1 MRSELQACV
10 YVELLLV
17 LLLIDGDP
25 DGHRGCNLM
34 RNREDH
40 LVERLNEEV
49 YVWSAIAVWIT
60 SGRVILAILSWAN
73 HEWNDEPVETSFGIA
88 AELK

>member
-1 MRSELQACV
+1 M
-10 YVELLLV
+10 

-25 DGHRGCNLM
+25 DGHLGCNLM
-34 RNREDH
+34 RNLEDH

-49 YVWSAIAVWIT
+49 YVWAAIAPAVW
-60 SGRVILAILSWAN
+60 SGRVIIEVLWWAK
-73 HEWNDEPVETSFGIA
+73 HKWNDEPVETSFGIV